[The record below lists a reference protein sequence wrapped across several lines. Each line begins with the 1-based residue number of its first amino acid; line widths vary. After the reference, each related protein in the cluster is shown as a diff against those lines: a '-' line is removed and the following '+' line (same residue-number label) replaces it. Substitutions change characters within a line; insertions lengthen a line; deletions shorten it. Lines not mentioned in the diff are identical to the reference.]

1 MASKMFENLNA
12 IVANTLTN
20 DIKMINIDELHD
32 SDSNFFNI
40 ERIEEFA
47 DTIQGQGGVKDN
59 LLVRPL
65 STGGY
70 EIISGHRRKAAIK
83 YLLDKG
89 ENVSRYLPCL
99 VQNYD
104 DDDSKMLDL
113 VLMNV
118 SARQI
123 SDSELW
129 KSYEIVNEILQRKK
143 ENGEKFGRIREKLSE
158 ILNVSGSQVKKLQN
172 IKSHAIPAIKNAVEN
187 GDLSVCTANEIAK
200 LDTNDQETIISG
212 DKIENVKHKDVI
224 QKRSGT
230 RTTQNN
236 PNKKELKNDAEKKC
250 GTCTTKNNSIEEV
263 YIRSENNSFQEIE
276 RNNYKRIASFI
287 YEHYNEID
295 DVFETYTCSTNN
307 LENSSMIED
316 FQNLLFK
323 IKETEHD
330 KRQQNK

>member
-1 MASKMFENLNA
+1 MASKMFENLSA

-32 SDSNFFNI
+32 SDANFFNI

-59 LLVRPL
+59 LLVRPI

-99 VQNYD
+99 VQNYN

-143 ENGEKFGRIREKLSE
+143 EKGEKFGRIREKLSE
-158 ILNVSGSQVKKLQN
+158 ILSVSGSQVKKLQN
-172 IKSHAIPAIKNAVEN
+172 IKSHAIPGIKNAVEN

-200 LDTNDQETIISG
+200 LDANDQETILSG
-212 DKIENVKHKDVI
+212 DKIKNVKHKDVI
-224 QKRSGT
+224 PKKSGT
-230 RTTQNN
+230 CTTQNN
-236 PNKKELKNDAEKKC
+236 TNKKELKNDTEKKS
-250 GTCTTKNNSIEEV
+250 GTCTTKNNSIEEA
-263 YIRSENNSFQEIE
+263 YIRSENDSFQEIE
-276 RNNYKRIASFI
+276 KNNYKKIASFI